1 MLLGRDDG
9 PRPPGVPRAAVPVGT
24 NQINWTR
31 DNTSAALT
39 AATSTVMVVEWGSEW
54 TVQRVRV
61 TGTNGGNGLN
71 AAGEYNTAA
80 LTTPVARA
88 NTWVWGTGHADGNGI
103 GNQAE
108 GVAITLG
115 NGVSKNTTESLV
127 AVGTEIGGTAVDF
140 EVWTLTHPLLAVDY
154 RFKADGDAGNLTVDV
169 PVDAAGADRMAL
181 VYNGQDGNS
190 DNYPRPIFS
199 ARYLNDSLVRLERRR
214 SGSAFPA
221 LAAGHRLLH
230 RRRGHNRRRRRPGRA
245 GGVLGQRH
253 PGAAEPP

>member
-1 MLLGRDDG
+1 
-9 PRPPGVPRAAVPVGT
+9 
-24 NQINWTR
+24 
-31 DNTSAALT
+31 
-39 AATSTVMVVEWGSEW
+39 MVVEWGTEW

-80 LTTPVARA
+80 ITTPVARA

-103 GNQAE
+103 GNPAE

-115 NGVSKNTTESLV
+115 NGVAQNATESQV

-190 DNYPRPIFS
+190 DDYPRPIFS
-199 ARYLNDSLVRLERRR
+199 ARYLNDITVRLERRR

-221 LAAGHRLLH
+221 WVQGIDFSAVAAVHDLRRRRSRPIWWCRPTASPSL
-230 RRRGHNRRRRRPGRA
+230 RRGHDRD
-245 GGVLGQRH
+245 L
-253 PGAAEPP
+253 PGAGRSEPRSRRSPRSSTPRPSTPTGGAVQRVGGR